1 MSKSKSTMLKDFEKC
16 FLAYQ
21 KNEAREN
28 DDDIIW
34 EFMHLI
40 TVNVKFSKKWM
51 KLSEPQKL
59 LIKDLRDNSPIQQ
72 ETLLRIITKFLEDE
86 NLEKIESGGKGQV
99 WYLFANA
106 VASYSSY
113 NRYYWISKGAMEV
126 LVKKGIDTSSPVTR
140 SKIFQIRDGD
150 GKKVLTFEHMCPATQ
165 LIKFLI
171 DEKNEPIYK
180 NPKKN
185 LFERVKEIMENYGLV
200 AIITKKEDNKL
211 IGKWKSEVDV
221 KHDSTP
227 IKQMR
232 YRYKQANITL
242 EEKIIPV
249 YGKMYR

>member
-126 LVKKGIDTSSPVTR
+126 LEANKINTSSPVTR
-140 SKIFQIRDGD
+140 SKIFQIRDAD
-150 GKKVLTFEHMCPATQ
+150 RKKILTFEHMCPVTQ
-165 LIKFLI
+165 LIEFLLS
-171 DEKNEPIYK
+171 EKQK
-180 NPKKN
+180 DKKVT
-185 LFERVKEIMENYGLV
+185 LKRVKTIMEDYGLV
-200 AIITKKEDNKL
+200 AIITKKEDKKL
-211 IGKWKSEVDV
+211 SGTWKSTVNVESS
-221 KHDSTP
+221 KTP
-227 IKQMR
+227 LKRMLNR
-232 YRYKQANITL
+232 YDNEKLKIDL
-242 EEKIIPV
+242 EKKLIPV